1 VDRQEIVIAATSD
14 GVEDGRVNDT
24 RTVAMVVFDDHQLLD
39 LAGPADV
46 FATATLLGAT
56 PGYRVLTASPDGA
69 PVATTSAI
77 RVAPDTST
85 GALAEGADDVD
96 TLMVVGGLGVRAAAE
111 DARLRDELRF
121 VAGRSRRI
129 TSVCS
134 GALLLAASG
143 LLDGHAATTHWAS
156 CDELAAA
163 GPRVHVERD
172 RIFVRDR
179 DRWTSAGVTA
189 GIDLALALVEDDH
202 GPDLAHQVAA
212 WLVVFVRRPG
222 GQSQFSS
229 QLVARPARHEALR
242 ELQRWIPEHVG
253 DDLAVATLAA
263 RAHMS
268 ERTFVRSWHRE
279 TGTTPAAYVESVRV
293 EAARRLLESTD
304 MTVDAVAR
312 AVGLRRAE
320 RLHRAVRRQLG
331 TTPGS
336 YRAHFA
342 RAD

>member
-1 VDRQEIVIAATSD
+1 MTLSLPPAAERAD
-14 GVEDGRVNDT
+14 DARVNDT
-24 RTVAMVVFDDHQLLD
+24 RTVALVVFDDHQLLD

-46 FATATLLGAT
+46 FSTATLLGAT
-56 PGYRVLTASPDGA
+56 PGYRVLTASPSGA
-69 PVATTSAI
+69 PVAGTSGI
-77 RVAPDTST
+77 RIAPDTSSA
-85 GALAEGADDVD
+85 ALAAGPDDVD
-96 TLMVVGGLGVRAAAE
+96 TLMVVGGLGVRVAAE
-111 DARLRDELRF
+111 DPDLRADLCSI
-121 VAGRSRRI
+121 AARSRRI

-143 LLDGHAATTHWAS
+143 LLDGHVATTHWSA

-163 GPRVHVERD
+163 GPRVQVERD

-253 DDLAVATLAA
+253 DDLAVATLAE

-342 RAD
+342 RAE

>member
-1 VDRQEIVIAATSD
+1 MT
-14 GVEDGRVNDT
+14 DT
-24 RTVAMVVFDDHQLLD
+24 RTVVLVLFEGHQLLD
-39 LAGPADV
+39 LAGPSDV
-46 FATATLLGAT
+46 FSTATLLGAT
-56 PGYRVLTASPDGA
+56 PGYRLVTATPSGGSA
-69 PVATTSAI
+69 ASTSGI
-77 RVAPDTST
+77 RVAPDTSCT
-85 GALAEGADDVD
+85 ALAAGDEPVD
-96 TLMVVGGLGVRAAAE
+96 TLMVVGGLGVRAAAQ
-111 DARLRDELRF
+111 DPVLRQQLWTI
-121 VAGRSRRI
+121 AGRSRRI

-143 LLDGHAATTHWAS
+143 LLDGHLATTHWAA
-156 CDELAAA
+156 CDELAEA
-163 GPRVHVERD
+163 GPQVQVERD
-172 RIFVRDR
+172 RIYVRDR

-212 WLVVFVRRPG
+212 WLVVFARRPG

-242 ELQRWIPEHVG
+242 ELQRWIPDHVG
-253 DDLAVATLAA
+253 DELSVATLAA
-263 RAHMS
+263 RANMS

-279 TGTTPAAYVESVRV
+279 TGTTPAAFVESVRV
-293 EAARRLLESTD
+293 EAARRLLETTD

-336 YRAHFA
+336 YRAHFS
-342 RAD
+342 RTT